1 MGIHPLIQALIDTS
15 AGTAGGIA
23 CVYSGQP
30 FDTAKVKMQTFPK
43 LYNGFVSC
51 LGQTYRAE
59 GMWGLYRGSFPA
71 LIANIGE
78 NAMLF
83 LCYGFC
89 QRLVARLSHLQEGS
103 RLSNMQ
109 MATAGS
115 LAAGFTAIVICPL
128 ELVKCRM
135 QAMREMH
142 AAGKTVFTMADCT
155 AVAVTRNVLRVDG
168 LLGLY
173 NGLSSTWMRDMPGYF
188 CFFWGNEVCK
198 TLFTPPGKTKDDLVP
213 SVHFLSGYIGLLNH
227 CLFAHTFID
236 PLTRLSTHSMTHQLA
251 CSLFQSFV
259 QSLTSKVATSCIM
272 ALYSGFTPTII
283 RAFPANAALFLA
295 YELTRSSLMRR
306 VQDVY

>member
-43 LYNGFVSC
+43 LYNGFVTC
-51 LGQTYRAE
+51 LGQTYRTE
-59 GMWGLYRGSFPA
+59 GIRGLYRGSVPA

-89 QRLVARLSHLQEGS
+89 QRLVAKLSHLQEGS

-142 AAGKTVFTMADCT
+142 AAGKTMFSMADCT

-173 NGLSSTWMRDMPGYF
+173 NGLSSTWLRDMPGYF

-198 TLFTPPGKTKDDLVP
+198 TLFTPPGKTKDDLGALPLLVSGGMAGVFLWVVVYP
-213 SVHFLSGYIGLLNH
+213 LDSVKSRIQVMSMSSRQPGFL
-227 CLFAHTFID
+227 A
-236 PLTRLSTHSMTHQLA
+236 
-251 CSLFQSFV
+251 
-259 QSLTSKVATSCIM
+259 ATASIIRADGIM

-295 YELTRSSLMRR
+295 YEFTRSSLMRR
-306 VQDVY
+306 AQ

>member
-198 TLFTPPGKTKDDLVP
+198 TLFTPPGKTKDDLGAFPLLVSGGMAGVFLWVVVYP
-213 SVHFLSGYIGLLNH
+213 LDSVKSRIQVMSMSSRQPGFL
-227 CLFAHTFID
+227 A
-236 PLTRLSTHSMTHQLA
+236 
-251 CSLFQSFV
+251 
-259 QSLTSKVATSCIM
+259 ATASIIRTDGIM

-306 VQDVY
+306 VQ

>member
-43 LYNGFVSC
+43 LYNGFVTC
-51 LGQTYRAE
+51 LGQTYRTE
-59 GMWGLYRGSFPA
+59 GMWGLYRGSVPA

-142 AAGKTVFTMADCT
+142 AAGKTMFSMADCT

-173 NGLSSTWMRDMPGYF
+173 NGLSSTWLRDMPGYF

-198 TLFTPPGKTKDDLVP
+198 TLFTPPGKTKDDLGALPLLVSGGMAGVFLWVVVYP
-213 SVHFLSGYIGLLNH
+213 LDSVKSRIQVMSMSSRQPGFL
-227 CLFAHTFID
+227 A
-236 PLTRLSTHSMTHQLA
+236 
-251 CSLFQSFV
+251 
-259 QSLTSKVATSCIM
+259 ATASIIRTDGIM

-295 YELTRSSLMRR
+295 YEFTRSSLMRR
-306 VQDVY
+306 AQ

>member
-43 LYNGFVSC
+43 LYNGFVTC
-51 LGQTYRAE
+51 LGQTYRTE
-59 GMWGLYRGSFPA
+59 GIRGLYRGSVPA

-89 QRLVARLSHLQEGS
+89 QRLVAKLSHLQEGS

-142 AAGKTVFTMADCT
+142 AAGKTMFSMADCT

-173 NGLSSTWMRDMPGYF
+173 NGLSSTWLRDMPGYF

-198 TLFTPPGKTKDDLVP
+198 TLFTPPGKTKDDLGALPLLVSGGMAGVFLWVVVYP
-213 SVHFLSGYIGLLNH
+213 LDSVKSRIQVMSMSSRQPGFL
-227 CLFAHTFID
+227 A
-236 PLTRLSTHSMTHQLA
+236 
-251 CSLFQSFV
+251 
-259 QSLTSKVATSCIM
+259 ATASIIRTDGIM

-295 YELTRSSLMRR
+295 YEFTRSSLMRR
-306 VQDVY
+306 AQ

>member
-43 LYNGFVSC
+43 LYNGFVTC
-51 LGQTYRAE
+51 FGQTYRTE
-59 GMWGLYRGSFPA
+59 GMRGLYRGSVPA

-89 QRLVARLSHLQEGS
+89 QRLVAKLSHLQEGS

-142 AAGKTVFTMADCT
+142 AAGKTMFSMADCT

-173 NGLSSTWMRDMPGYF
+173 NGLSSTWLRDMPGYF

-198 TLFTPPGKTKDDLVP
+198 TLFTPPGKTKDDLGALPLLVSGGMAGVFLWVVVYP
-213 SVHFLSGYIGLLNH
+213 LDSVKSRIQVMSMSSRQPGFL
-227 CLFAHTFID
+227 A
-236 PLTRLSTHSMTHQLA
+236 
-251 CSLFQSFV
+251 
-259 QSLTSKVATSCIM
+259 ATASIIRTDGIM

-295 YELTRSSLMRR
+295 YEFTRSSLMRR
-306 VQDVY
+306 AQ